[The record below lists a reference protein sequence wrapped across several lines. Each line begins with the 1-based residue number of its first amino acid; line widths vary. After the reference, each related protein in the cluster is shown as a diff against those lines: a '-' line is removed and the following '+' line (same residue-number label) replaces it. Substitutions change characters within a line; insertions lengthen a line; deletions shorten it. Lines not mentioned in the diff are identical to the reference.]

1 MSPLTLAILVGLLQ
15 GIIEWLPISSQGNLV
30 VLMASLMGIDPTSA
44 LIYSIYL
51 HIGTGLAALIYFRR
65 DVIGILVLESDEKRR
80 LFRFLLISTILTGVI
95 GLPLYLF
102 VRGASLYG
110 EALLG
115 LTGIA
120 LVATGLIQ
128 RRAAESNRRDS
139 GSLETKEGVVMGLI
153 QGFSVIP
160 GVSRSGFTSSA
171 LLMMGFSGEEAFRIS
186 FLMSIPAVFAAA
198 LGLVIVEGMPTFEIS
213 MLLAVI
219 ASFVTAILTIDVLLK
234 IAKRIRFWS
243 LCIALGVLTLLPQLM
258 LFL

>member
-1 MSPLTLAILVGLLQ
+1 VSPLTLSILIGLLQ

-30 VLMASLMGIDPTSA
+30 VLMTTVLGIDPTSA
-44 LIYSIYL
+44 FIYSIYL

-65 DVIGILVLESDEKRR
+65 DVIGILSLESDEKRR
-80 LFRFLLISTILTGVI
+80 LFRFLLISTILTGVV

-110 EALLG
+110 ETLLG

-120 LVATGLIQ
+120 LVATGLVQ
-128 RRAAESNRRDS
+128 RRAAKSNSRGS
-139 GSLETKEGVVMGLI
+139 GSLETKDGVVMGLI
-153 QGFSVIP
+153 QGFSAIP

-186 FLMSIPAVFAAA
+186 FFMSIPAVFAAA
-198 LGLVIVEGMPTFEIS
+198 LGIVIFEGIPTFEIS
-213 MLLAVI
+213 MLVAVI
-219 ASFVTAILTIDVLLK
+219 ASFITAILTIDALLK

-243 LCIALGVLTLLPQLM
+243 LCIALGVLTFLPQLL